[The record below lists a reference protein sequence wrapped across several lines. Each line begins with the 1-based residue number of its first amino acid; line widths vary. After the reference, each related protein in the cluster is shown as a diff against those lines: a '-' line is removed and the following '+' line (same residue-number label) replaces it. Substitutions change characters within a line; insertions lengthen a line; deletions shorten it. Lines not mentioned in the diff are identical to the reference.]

1 MKIQAILFLF
11 FFLISCKDNTNTVV
25 NQVEKQPKI
34 EKKVEQRHPFELENF
49 VITEENAPEYLLWLA
64 ERNKKNIVWIH
75 TEFGSIKIE
84 LFQETPM
91 HRANFINLVEKEY
104 FNTTYFHR
112 VVKGFIIQGG
122 NSDEMNTQKH
132 RKEIGKFLIPSE
144 FSPKLKHHYG
154 ALAAARSWENNPE
167 KKSSPYEFYIIQNKN
182 GSYHLDGEHT
192 VFGKVVKGFD
202 VLEKIAQQ
210 PTDAAEFPLLNI
222 EMTVNF
228 KEHVQ

>member
-1 MKIQAILFLF
+1 MKIQMILFYVL
-11 FFLISCKDNTNTVV
+11 LIVSCKDTAIDKSKQEEKNTVI
-25 NQVEKQPKI
+25 NEKI
-34 EKKVEQRHPFELENF
+34 EPKHPFEHDDF
-49 VITEENAPEYLLWLA
+49 VITDENATPYLLWLA
-64 ERNKKNIVWIH
+64 EKNKKNYAWIH
-75 TEFGSIKIE
+75 TEYGSMKIE
-84 LFQETPM
+84 LFEETPM
-91 HRANFINLVEKEY
+91 HRANFINLVEKNY

-122 NSDEMNTQKH
+122 NSDEIITQKH
-132 RKEIGKFLIPSE
+132 RKDIGKFLIPAE

-154 ALAAARSWENNPE
+154 AVAAARSWENNPE

-192 VFGKVVKGFD
+192 VFGRVINGFD
-202 VLEKIAQQ
+202 VLEKIAKQ

-228 KEHVQ
+228 EANVP

>member
-1 MKIQAILFLF
+1 MKIQFILFLVV
-11 FFLISCKDNTNTVV
+11 LMVSCKDTTIDRS
-25 NQVEKQPKI
+25 NQPEKQPEI
-34 EKKVEQRHPFELENF
+34 EKKLEKRHPFELENF
-49 VITEENAPEYLLWLA
+49 VITDENASEYLLWYA
-64 ERNKKNIVWIH
+64 EKNKKNAAWIH

-84 LFQETPM
+84 LFDETPM

-132 RKEIGKFLIPSE
+132 RKEIGKFLIPAE

-154 ALAAARSWENNPE
+154 AMAAARSWENNPD

-192 VFGKVVKGFD
+192 VFGRVVKGFD